1 MNSGYIE
8 RTNHLG
14 RKLYFDAL
22 GELVRAECTY
32 CKKVK
37 PVSEYAKSASA
48 KYGIRSRCKKCS
60 NKYCRGKELEH
71 APIIYEIQMKDAVY
85 IGQTTNIANRKKGHI
100 SKARNK
106 NHCMEFIEAYER
118 NAEEFKRAVEGMKI
132 IKRFDENSTQQ
143 EVAEYEYNLQIDLML
158 QGKKVLGRF
167 EADVKFKQHLI
178 TRLGGIQEIINLY
191 RGNM

>member
-1 MNSGYIE
+1 MFKYTTTRKN
-8 RTNHLG
+8 NFG
-14 RKLYFDAL
+14 RKLFLNDE
-22 GELVRAECTY
+22 GNLVGAECTK
-32 CKKVK
+32 CKKPKKVE
-37 PVSEYAKSASA
+37 EYGKCSTS
-48 KYGIRSRCKKCS
+48 KYNIRSQCKECS
-60 NKYCRGKELEH
+60 NKYFRGKELEH
-71 APIIYEIQMKDAVY
+71 APIIYEIQLKDAVY

-118 NAEEFKRAVEGMKI
+118 NAEEFKQAVEGMKI
-132 IKRFDENSTQQ
+132 IKRFDENATQQ

-167 EADVKFKQHLI
+167 ETDVKFKQHLI

-191 RGNM
+191 RGNV